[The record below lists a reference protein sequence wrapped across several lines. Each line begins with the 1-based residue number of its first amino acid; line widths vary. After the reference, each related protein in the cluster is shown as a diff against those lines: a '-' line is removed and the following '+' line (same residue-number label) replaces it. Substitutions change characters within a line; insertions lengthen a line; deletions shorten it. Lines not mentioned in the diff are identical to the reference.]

1 MKILCQPAHKVEQDL
16 HLLTAQVLLKSYFN
30 LSIRFSIDL
39 CCVDILLKPVHLQ
52 VEEERGRERTRL
64 PPARGGG
71 KEERSA
77 AGVEVEKEEKVE
89 KVEMVEMSEQPAKP
103 PAAPRRKKK

>member
-1 MKILCQPAHKVEQDL
+1 M
-16 HLLTAQVLLKSYFN
+16 
-30 LSIRFSIDL
+30 
-39 CCVDILLKPVHLQ
+39 Q

-71 KEERSA
+71 KKEEMSA
-77 AGVEVEKEEKVE
+77 AGVEVEKVEKEEKVE
-89 KVEMVEMSEQPAKP
+89 TSEQPSKP

>member
-1 MKILCQPAHKVEQDL
+1 MPTCSQGGVRSSPTQ
-16 HLLTAQVLLKSYFN
+16 TLLKSFFD
-30 LSIRFSIDL
+30 LSTTRSNIFLCGCSVDL
-39 CCVDILLKPVHLQ
+39 LLKPVHLQ

-71 KEERSA
+71 KKEEMSA
-77 AGVEVEKEEKVE
+77 AGVEVEKVEKEEKVE
-89 KVEMVEMSEQPAKP
+89 KVETSEQPSKP

>member
-1 MKILCQPAHKVEQDL
+1 MPTCSQAGVRSSPTQ
-16 HLLTAQVLLKSYFN
+16 TLLKSFFD
-30 LSIRFSIDL
+30 LSTTRSNIFLCGCSVDL
-39 CCVDILLKPVHLQ
+39 LLKPVHLQ

-71 KEERSA
+71 KQETSS
-77 AGVEVEKEEKVE
+77 AGVEVEKVEKEENVE
-89 KVEMVEMSEQPAKP
+89 KVETSEQPSKP

>member
-1 MKILCQPAHKVEQDL
+1 MPTCSPGGVRSPPAVEILLFTCGCTVDL
-16 HLLTAQVLLKSYFN
+16 
-30 LSIRFSIDL
+30 
-39 CCVDILLKPVHLQ
+39 LLKPVHTQ

-71 KEERSA
+71 KEERPA

>member
-1 MKILCQPAHKVEQDL
+1 M
-16 HLLTAQVLLKSYFN
+16 
-30 LSIRFSIDL
+30 
-39 CCVDILLKPVHLQ
+39 
-52 VEEERGRERTRL
+52 EEERGRERTRL